1 LRKKIN
7 PNEIEIMEFN
17 PLLATKD
24 EWLRFHEF
32 RRKRS
37 LEVNPNDPISD
48 NESAENSLKA
58 NIQNPETEV
67 KMFSIIDTT
76 INKQIGDAGYAIIRE
91 TSPSYEGTK
100 HLVQFDIHLLKK
112 YQGMGIGRRML
123 KNLYEFTISKNK
135 SILVTSSDNDN
146 GKAFLKRIGAQMAL
160 SGVDNRLNLEEVDW
174 KMVEK
179 WEKDGRKRNP
189 DVKIDFYKTIPD
201 AIIEEYCNIYT
212 EVTNQQ
218 PLGELDVGAII
229 FTPES
234 YRNLEKMFADLN
246 RTWITLVTTEP
257 TGKISGLT
265 EIRYN
270 PNREIFVSQLMTG
283 VKQEYR
289 GRGLGKWLKAKMM
302 LKIRDEFP
310 QVKIITTGNANSN
323 APMLSI
329 NDRLGFKVYK
339 ETESAQIT
347 IEKLAQY
354 LEIN

>member
-1 LRKKIN
+1 MKKKIN
-7 PNEIEIMEFN
+7 PDMIEIMEFN
-17 PLLATKD
+17 PLSATKD
-24 EWLRFHEF
+24 EWSRFHEF

-37 LEVNPNDPISD
+37 LEVNPNDPISN

-58 NIQNPETEV
+58 NAQNPETEV
-67 KMFSIIDTT
+67 KMLSIIDKSS
-76 INKQIGDAGYAIIRE
+76 NKQIGDAGYAIIRE

-112 YQGMGIGRRML
+112 YQGKGIGRRML
-123 KNLYEFTISKNK
+123 KEVYEFAVSKKK

-160 SGVDNRLNLEEVDW
+160 SSVDNRLNLEEVDW

-179 WEKDGRKRNP
+179 WEKDGRERNP
-189 DVKIDFYKTIPD
+189 DVKIDCYLTIPD
-201 AIIEEYCNIYT
+201 TIIEEFCNIYT

-234 YRNLEKMFADLN
+234 YRNLEKMFADLK

-270 PNREIFVSQLMTG
+270 PNREIFISQLMTG

-347 IEKLAQY
+347 SEKLAQY